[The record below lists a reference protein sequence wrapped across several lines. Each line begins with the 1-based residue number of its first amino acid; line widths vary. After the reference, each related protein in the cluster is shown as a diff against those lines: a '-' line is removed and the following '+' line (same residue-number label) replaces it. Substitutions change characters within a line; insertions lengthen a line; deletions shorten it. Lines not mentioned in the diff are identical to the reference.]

1 MAIDSQRKLHQWLD
15 SAWCSHPLALHV
27 IDEAAATLY
36 NQPATLY
43 NQPVALYKKAAAT
56 TLERRRHHRGPKPPA
71 TRAASYSPN

>member
-36 NQPATLY
+36 EQPATLY
-43 NQPVALYKKAAAT
+43 NQPGTLYNQATAT
-56 TLERRRHHRGPKPPA
+56 TEGPEPPA
-71 TRAASYSPN
+71 TRPGHRHH